1 MFTRDFKGSTDL
13 IVKYIFLYVN
23 IGVTAMVEISSYVAR
38 VHRVNY
44 KNLGSFANIHAKL
57 NQYTHIEEMYKI
69 SKFKISLKEG
79 TLFETKTKS
88 KRNSTKKRV
97 IALKFGM
104 AVALKRYNV
113 ELKKRRRNRCYRR
126 IIFSG

>member
-44 KNLGSFANIHAKL
+44 KNLSSFANIHTKL
-57 NQYTHIEEMYKI
+57 KQYTHIEEMYKI

-79 TLFETKTKS
+79 TLFETITKS

-97 IALKFGM
+97 IALKFSM
-104 AVALKRYNV
+104 AVALKRYDM
-113 ELKKRRRNRCYRR
+113 ETAM
-126 IIFSG
+126 